1 MLGLTFVKYPFFKLA
16 RLDSDRGENIPS
28 VPNLTSIGIDAN
40 AERDLN
46 DEERA
51 NVDLA

>member
-16 RLDSDRGENIPS
+16 RLDRGENIPS

-51 NVDLA
+51 NVD

>member
-16 RLDSDRGENIPS
+16 RLDRGENIPS
-28 VPNLTSIGIDAN
+28 LTFIGIDAN

-46 DEERA
+46 DEGRA
-51 NVDLA
+51 NVDLT